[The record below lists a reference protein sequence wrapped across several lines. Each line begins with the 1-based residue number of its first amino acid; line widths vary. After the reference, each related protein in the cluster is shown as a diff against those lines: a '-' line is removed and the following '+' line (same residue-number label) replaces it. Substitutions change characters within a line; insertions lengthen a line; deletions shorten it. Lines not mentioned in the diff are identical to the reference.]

1 MKHFKLRWILFT
13 AFAAVLCWT
22 WWHFRGLPVGPVSPW
37 AALPADVP
45 AVLEYPDF
53 QAAFRADS
61 NALAADFAIA
71 ASLEEESRLLGRVLQ
86 IWSPQLKKSPLTA
99 GLHPVGNGKISF
111 SLLLDLRGHA
121 PDADQ
126 LMRSPEI
133 RRVIPSVY
141 RGHKIYTVYLKDR
154 EAVFA
159 FAVHRNLLIVAALP
173 LLVEEAIGRLD
184 WRPGSL
190 ARLRDFKAIRG
201 DRPAAKITR
210 VYLQTGQLHQL
221 LAGLLHP
228 AGLAEVQRWKTL
240 SNWLR
245 LDLQRQK
252 GRLLLSGLSGIP
264 PQAPIHDALLE
275 RAQIL
280 QPKHLEVIPDNLA
293 LLWVGSISNWNRMS
307 DEGGREF
314 KKYISS
320 WAGRELAVAMAQP
333 KGVDLPSDWYAAI
346 AVRQKDLAERRLS
359 ELAAKAG
366 TLQDYDYQSF
376 QIRQVM
382 TDQLLPFFPARRMEN
397 PFFAF
402 VGDDVVFASSQAG
415 MEVWIDAF
423 IAGKTLARDE
433 RFLPLYEQGK
443 RPGAWFLYLPAGQL
457 QPLVQAYAPQ
467 APGMARLLQSLG
479 DIALAASAKGR
490 HWQLQGM
497 AAPTAPAGTQ
507 QSAVAWKSLL
517 PAPAASAP
525 YPVADS
531 AAGQVCIAVQDSAF
545 RLHFIGPA
553 GELRWSK
560 TLDGPLLSTVQT
572 MDYYGDGSTALLFN
586 TARNVYLTDMQG
598 KELGNFPLPLQSP
611 ATNGVTVVNFDEG
624 LQICFFIACANGN
637 VYGFDRL
644 GRPLPGWN
652 PMSGAGTLRF
662 PLLHFYKEDKDYLLT
677 LNDKG
682 VLRAYRRDG
691 GERLPPRALEGMFL
705 SGPAYQVSEKSNR
718 VVAMNAAG
726 TVHVIG
732 LKGEYFKLACPVGTG
747 QSARL
752 AFGAMTGDERNDYA
766 VASGGE
772 LALYAYRDNSKFE
785 QVFSRKFDAPLDEV
799 FCVRFPGEGSD
810 RIGAVSRSAGKIY
823 LLDAAGELYPG
834 FPLAGHTPFFVADL
848 YRNGRPMVVCA
859 YGDSVYAYQ
868 VGR

>member
-1 MKHFKLRWILFT
+1 M
-13 AFAAVLCWT
+13 
-22 WWHFRGLPVGPVSPW
+22 
-37 AALPADVP
+37 
-45 AVLEYPDF
+45 LEYPDF
-53 QAAFRADS
+53 QTAFLADS
-61 NALAADFAIA
+61 SAPAVNFAIT

-86 IWSPQLKKSPLTA
+86 LWSPQLHRTRLIA
-99 GLHPVGNGKISF
+99 GLHPVGSGKISL
-111 SLLLDLRGHA
+111 SLLLDMRGHA
-121 PDADQ
+121 PDVEK
-126 LMRSPEI
+126 LMSNQEI

-141 RGHKIYTVYLKDR
+141 RGHKIYTVYLQGQ
-154 EAVFA
+154 ESGFA
-159 FAVHRNLLIVAALP
+159 FAVYRNLLIVAGLP

-190 ARLRDFKAIRG
+190 GRMSDFKALKGSRQQV
-201 DRPAAKITR
+201 PAVR
-210 VYLQTGQLHQL
+210 VYLQTSQLHQL
-221 LAGLLHP
+221 FAGLLHP
-228 AGLAEVQRWKTL
+228 AGLAEVRRWTSL
-240 SNWLR
+240 STWLR
-245 LDLQRQK
+245 LDLQHQK
-252 GRLLLSGLSGIP
+252 QQILLSGLSGIP
-264 PQAPIHDALLE
+264 PKSSPHEALLE

-293 LLWVGSISNWNRMS
+293 LLWIGSIANWSRMNK
-307 DEGGREF
+307 DGGREF
-314 KKYISS
+314 RKYISS
-320 WAGRELAVAMAQP
+320 WAGRELAIAMAQP
-333 KGVDLPSDWYAAI
+333 KGVELPSDWYAAI
-346 AVRQKDLAERRLS
+346 AVHQKDLAERRLS

-376 QIRQVM
+376 RIRQLM
-382 TDQLLPFFPARRMEN
+382 TDQLMPFFPERRMEN

-402 VGDDVVFASSQAG
+402 VGEDVIFASSQAG

-443 RPGAWFLYLPAGQL
+443 QPGAWFLYLPADQL
-457 QPLVQAYAPQ
+457 LPLLQAYAPE
-467 APGMARLLQSLG
+467 APGIARLVQNLG
-479 DIALAASAKGR
+479 DIAIAASAKGR
-490 HWQLQGM
+490 HWQLKGT
-497 AAPTAPAGTQ
+497 AAPVDASQP
-507 QSAVAWKSLL
+507 QSAVAWKALL
-517 PAPAASAP
+517 PAPASSPP
-525 YPVADS
+525 YPVADT
-531 AAGQVCIAVQDSAF
+531 AAAQVCIAVQDSAF
-545 RLHFIGPA
+545 RLHLIGPA

-560 TLDGPLLSTVQT
+560 ALDGPLLSTVQT

-662 PLLHFYKEDKDYLLT
+662 PLLHFYKEDKDYLVT

-691 GERLPPRALEGMFL
+691 GERLPPRSLEGMFL
-705 SGPAYQVSEKSNR
+705 SPPAYQISEKSNR
-718 VVAMNAAG
+718 IVAMNAAG
-726 TVHVIG
+726 TVHVTG
-732 LKGEYFKLACPVGTG
+732 LKGEYFKLACPAGTD
-747 QSARL
+747 QRTRL
-752 AFGAMTGDERNDYA
+752 AFGALTGDERHDYA
-766 VASGGE
+766 VISGEE

-785 QVFSRKFDAPLDEV
+785 RVFSRKFDAPLDEV
-799 FCVRFPGEGSD
+799 FCVRFPGEDSD
-810 RIGAVSRSAGKIY
+810 RIGVVSRSAGKIY
-823 LLDAAGELYPG
+823 LLDAAGQLYPG
-834 FPLAGHTPFFVADL
+834 FPLAGHAPFFVADL
-848 YRNGRPMVVCA
+848 YQNGRPMVVST